1 MIKFSVNVC
10 YVDAK
15 PTSDFWILIQKN
27 NVNFSSK
34 YNLTGSYLTR

>member
-15 PTSDFWILIQKN
+15 QLSENIKEIKKVKSNF
-27 NVNFSSK
+27 FSSELAPWK
-34 YNLTGSYLTR
+34 